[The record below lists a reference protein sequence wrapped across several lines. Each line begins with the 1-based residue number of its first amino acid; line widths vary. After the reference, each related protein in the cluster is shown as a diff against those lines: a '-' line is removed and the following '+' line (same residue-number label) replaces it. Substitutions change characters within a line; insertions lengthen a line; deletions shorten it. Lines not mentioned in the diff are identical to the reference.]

1 MSANNRDALPVAGH
15 TVLSGDPAGDP
26 CRTTPGPSAA
36 RLDAR
41 VIVAVSDIGYSLA
54 ALRRLHRSLRGRDV
68 EIVVRHCD
76 AVADAIDRSTAEWV
90 VVFRADGGYR
100 PDIVARLL
108 DAVGESDIVSA
119 SRFCASTLL
128 PGDADR
134 SGPRVADGAGRLA
147 AAVFPVR
154 LRGCTDPF
162 SGAFAMR
169 RSAAAGCRSRDL
181 TTVLGVLVRS
191 SGLIREIPARGDAV
205 VPAGGRV
212 VPRGW
217 DAVRQIAR
225 LRMGTLGWTGRAAV
239 FGLVGLSGVI
249 PNLAAIALLVSAGI
263 GYAVAAV
270 LAIEVA
276 VLWNFAGSELLV
288 WRHARSGRSRTAR
301 FCRFWVIAQSDV
313 ARIPFVILL
322 VAELGLGVEMATV
335 VTLVAAFLLRFA
347 LADRLVYGH
356 PAPRPTESAAPPT
369 IATTADA
376 V

>member
-1 MSANNRDALPVAGH
+1 MRCRSPDS
-15 TVLSGDPAGDP
+15 TGDP
-26 CRTTPGPSAA
+26 CRTTPGLCET

-41 VIVAVSDIGYSLA
+41 VIVAVSDVGYSLA

-76 AVADAIDRSTAEWV
+76 AVADAVERSTAERV
-90 VVFRADGGYR
+90 VVFRADRGYR
-100 PDIVARLL
+100 PELVARLL
-108 DAVGESDIVSA
+108 DAAGDSDIVSA
-119 SRFCASTLL
+119 SRFCSSTPL
-128 PGDADR
+128 PGSTAR
-134 SGPRVADGAGRLA
+134 SRHAVTDGAGRLA

-169 RSAAAGCRSRDL
+169 RGAAAGCRSRDL
-181 TTVLGVLVRS
+181 TSVLGVVVRS
-191 SGLIREIPARGDAV
+191 SAPIREIPARGDAAA
-205 VPAGGRV
+205 PAGGLAVR
-212 VPRGW
+212 RGW
-217 DAVRQIAR
+217 SAVRQIAR
-225 LRMGTLGWTGRAAV
+225 LRMGTLGWTGRAAL

-288 WRHARSGRSRTAR
+288 WRHARAGRSRTAR

-322 VAELGLGVEMATV
+322 VAGLGLGVELATV

-347 LADRLVYGH
+347 LADRLVYGR
-356 PAPRPTESAAPPT
+356 PVPRPTESAAPPP
-369 IATTADA
+369 IPTTADA